1 MNGDQT
7 EMKEMGA
14 LKIIQALADGVNPY
28 TGEVLPTDSV
38 LQNPQI
44 IRALFTAIEALK
56 AEMKRQERTRNLPQR
71 AGQPW
76 TEQELSLLGKRFDQG
91 LSISDIAREH
101 KRTSGAIKAQL
112 ERLGKI
118 PR

>member
-1 MNGDQT
+1 
-7 EMKEMGA
+7 MKEIGA
-14 LKIIQALADGVNPY
+14 LKIIQALADGVNPC
-28 TGEVLPTDSV
+28 TGEVLSTGSI

-44 IRALFTAIEALK
+44 IRALFAAIEALK
-56 AEMKRQERTRNLPQR
+56 AEMKRQEKTRNLPQR

-76 TEQELSLLGKRFDQG
+76 NEKESSLLEKRFDQG

-101 KRTSGAIKAQL
+101 ERTSGAIKAQL

-118 PR
+118 LR